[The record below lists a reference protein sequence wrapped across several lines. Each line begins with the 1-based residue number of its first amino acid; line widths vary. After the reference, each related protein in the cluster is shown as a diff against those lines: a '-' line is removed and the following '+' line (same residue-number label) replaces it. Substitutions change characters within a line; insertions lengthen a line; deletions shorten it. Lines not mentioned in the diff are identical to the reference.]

1 MKRKLLLIASLVFV
15 FCCVF
20 ALSVNAQCQGGC
32 TDCWTLAEGNYL
44 EEMSATNR
52 CSVCGDTLAT
62 EKINPL
68 FVTAGFSYNE
78 TNGGITQQFAVD
90 RDALSRYKEITGN
103 RVIFGALISMA
114 EVIGNDSPIDETGAP
129 TKDGIYVSNLT
140 SKDIALFDV
149 MVNDIPQN
157 AYETA
162 KLVCCAFVIINGEIS
177 YIDNCRKS
185 DKVSA
190 HSYNDI
196 VNGLQPEEEIVKSLK
211 VLTIGNSFSDDTMEY
226 VYKIAKEAGVEYV
239 ELGNLRAS
247 NCTLAMH
254 VDNANNNTSAY
265 MFRYWADGA
274 TKWQDTGTWT
284 SGACTMKTALE
295 KADWDYIVFQQA
307 SSYAG
312 DAATYDSLETLMS
325 YVEEYAPNARFAW
338 NMTWGP
344 RPDYP
349 TAADSYSSVVNA
361 VNAKIVSNE
370 KIDVIIPNG
379 TAIENARTSY
389 LTDKQ
394 LQRDSKHLNYGMG
407 RYIAGLTLFKALTGM
422 SIDNISYP
430 TFDTEGNSL
439 TSGKDSYKISFEFT
453 DEINEIC
460 KEAANNAIE
469 NPFTVTNSE
478 YPTK

>member
-15 FCCVF
+15 FLCIF
-20 ALSVNAQCQGGC
+20 ALSVSAAQCKDGC
-32 TDCWTLAEGNYL
+32 KDSWSVSEGSYL
-44 EEMSATNR
+44 ESASATNR
-52 CSVCGDTLAT
+52 CSVCQTVIAEET
-62 EKINPL
+62 INPL
-68 FVTAGFSYNE
+68 FVTAGYSYNE
-78 TNGGITQQFAVD
+78 NNGGITQQFAVD
-90 RDALSRYKEITGN
+90 KNAISRYTEITGKSI
-103 RVIFGALISMA
+103 VYGAIISTENA
-114 EVIGNDSPIDETGAP
+114 IGEDTPIDETGAP
-129 TKDGIYVSNLT
+129 LKDGVYVSILT
-140 SKDIALFDV
+140 DKDIALFDV
-149 MVNDIPQN
+149 VINDIPQE
-157 AYETA
+157 AYATV
-162 KLVCCAFVIINGEIS
+162 KLVCCAFVIIDGEIS
-177 YIDNCRKS
+177 YIDNCKKIEKTR
-185 DKVSA
+185 A
-190 HSYNDI
+190 HSYEDV
-196 VNGLQPEEEIVKSLK
+196 VNSLPTEEIIKSLK
-211 VLTIGNSFSDDTMEY
+211 VLTIGNSFSDDAMEY

-254 VDNANNNTSAY
+254 VSYAQNNSSSY

-274 TKWQDTGTWT
+274 TTWQDTGTWT

-295 KADWDYIVFQQA
+295 KTDWDYIVFQQA
-307 SSYAG
+307 SGNAG
-312 DAATYDSLETLMS
+312 DADTYDSLSTLMS
-325 YVEEYAPNARFAW
+325 YAQQYAPNAKFAW
-338 NMTWGP
+338 HMTWGP

-349 TAADSYSSVVNA
+349 TAADSYSSIVNA

-370 KIDVIIPNG
+370 KIDVIIPAG
-379 TAIENARTSY
+379 TAIENAKTSY

-430 TFDTEGNSL
+430 TSDTEGHSL
-439 TSGKDSYKISFEFT
+439 TSGSDTYKQSFAFT

-469 NPFTVTNSE
+469 NPFTVTNSQ